1 MKRLII
7 LIITS
12 LIAVSAFSQD
22 HLVFN
27 GATFGLP
34 LKKFAK
40 ALPKKSSLKKGYYGD
55 QYLLDVYKIHRCK
68 MEMNHNM
75 WTCFIYSSVA
85 DKTVFRTISV
95 CYFSSLKLHTTN
107 IVRTLENKYGPGVS
121 EKESSL
127 GRICNPKAYSWELDY
142 YHKEM
147 LAIDYYVKN
156 RNNETIGE
164 IRISVAPSKNSSDSG
179 YIELTYTD
187 YKASNKTA
195 NNYNSAVY
203 NAL

>member
-12 LIAVSAFSQD
+12 LIAMSAFSQD

-55 QYLLDVYKIHRCK
+55 QYLHDVYNIHRCK

-75 WTCFIYSSVA
+75 WTCFIYSSVV

-95 CYFSSLKLHTTN
+95 CYFSDLKIHTTN
-107 IVRTLENKYGPGVS
+107 IVRTLENKYGAGVPE
-121 EKESSL
+121 EKSSL
-127 GRICNPKAYSWELDY
+127 GKICNPNVTRWNYDY
-142 YHKEM
+142 FNQEM

-156 RNNETIGE
+156 RDNQTIGE
-164 IRISVAPSKNSSDSG
+164 IRISVAPAKHNSNNG
-179 YIELTYTD
+179 FIELTYTD
-187 YKASNKTA
+187 YKAATKTT
-195 NNYNSAVY
+195 NRYNSDIY